1 MNGGTLTFVVAALH
15 FSFFILA
22 RPFVHKEALHFNFY
36 LETIHS
42 KSTRVRASPSG
53 NIKMVHCYSL

>member
-1 MNGGTLTFVVAALH
+1 
-15 FSFFILA
+15 
-22 RPFVHKEALHFNFY
+22 LHFNFY